1 MPRTRNQT
9 ALEPPLSDTE
19 GHSTGD
25 ARNHTPGPEQSITSS
40 TLSPAPSELDD
51 TDRLIQA
58 TRQRI
63 QQLQEL
69 AELRKKE
76 EELLQSL
83 GGRIPRDKPSR
94 TRRNSEDSNSSSGK
108 EVRVRNIVKLNLPIT
123 FQQRDAWLSDLTRAF
138 MGAKRKYRKDYRK
151 ILLAIDHMD
160 GEARRRWDRYL
171 DELPGN
177 ERENTKENWESF
189 KEWSLL
195 LIKDSVNREPLLMK
209 QLENAAQRETQSPQ
223 DFHQYLDSLEKNFP
237 RAAERQRALTFY
249 AKLLPML

>member
-25 ARNHTPGPEQSITSS
+25 ARNHTPGPEQSVTSS

-108 EVRVRNIVKLNLPIT
+108 EVMVRNIVKLNLPIT
-123 FQQRDAWLSDLTRAF
+123 FQQRDAWLSDLMRAF
-138 MGAKRKYRKDYRK
+138 MGAKRKY
-151 ILLAIDHMD
+151 
-160 GEARRRWDRYL
+160 
-171 DELPGN
+171 
-177 ERENTKENWESF
+177 
-189 KEWSLL
+189 
-195 LIKDSVNREPLLMK
+195 
-209 QLENAAQRETQSPQ
+209 
-223 DFHQYLDSLEKNFP
+223 
-237 RAAERQRALTFY
+237 
-249 AKLLPML
+249 